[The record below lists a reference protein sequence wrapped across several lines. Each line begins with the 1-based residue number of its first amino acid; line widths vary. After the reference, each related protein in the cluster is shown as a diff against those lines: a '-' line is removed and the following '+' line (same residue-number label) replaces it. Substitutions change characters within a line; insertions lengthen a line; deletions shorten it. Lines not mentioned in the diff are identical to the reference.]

1 VRHDAVLRVVAFAS
15 KLPWIFILRSA
26 PRPRRDSNSAILFV
40 VPAAV
45 AALLVLV
52 VPLAMSAY
60 YSITG
65 WKILQPATRN
75 NIVWLDN
82 YIHVLTD
89 PAFWSSMKVTLIYT
103 MAGVALESLVGLGLA
118 LLFRQ
123 SFPGRGV
130 LRTLMILPMVITPA
144 VVGMFWKLLY
154 DPNYGVYEYMLTVVG
169 LPSISWLSS
178 TWALTSVIIMDVWES
193 SPFFMLVLLAGL
205 QTEDKEA
212 LEAARI
218 DGASSWQIVYYLT
231 LPHLVP
237 YLAIAAAFRAIWSLS
252 EFDKVYMLTLGGPG
266 DATTTMSLY
275 AFKVGFVSFDIGKIS
290 AISWIIA
297 VLTLLVTAPLVTFLL
312 RGRGA
317 GSGGLRR

>member
-1 VRHDAVLRVVAFAS
+1 MLF
-15 KLPWIFILRSA
+15 RS
-26 PRPRRDSNSAILFV
+26 RSRLDSNGAILFV
-40 VPAAV
+40 IPAAV

-65 WKILQPATRN
+65 WKILQPVTRN
-75 NIVWLDN
+75 KIIWLDN
-82 YIHVLTD
+82 YIYILTD
-89 PAFWSSMKVTLIYT
+89 SAFWSSIKVTLIYT
-103 MAGVALESLVGLGLA
+103 VAGVAIESLVGLGLA
-118 LLFRQ
+118 LLFRLN
-123 SFPGRGV
+123 FLGRGI

-154 DPNYGVYEYMLTVVG
+154 DPNYGLYNFVLTLFG
-169 LPSISWLSS
+169 LPPVAWLSN

-212 LEAARI
+212 VEAARI
-218 DGASSWQIVYYLT
+218 DGASSWQIIYYLT
-231 LPHLVP
+231 LPHLIP

-266 DATTTMSLY
+266 DVTTTMSLY

-297 VLTLLVTAPLVTFLL
+297 VLTLFVTAPLVAYLL

-317 GSGGLRR
+317 GSGGLGR

>member
-1 VRHDAVLRVVAFAS
+1 LEADV
-15 KLPWIFILRSA
+15 P
-26 PRPRRDSNSAILFV
+26 PRPRAHRDSNSAILFI

-45 AALLVLV
+45 AALLVLA

-65 WKILQPATRN
+65 WKILQPVTRN
-75 NIVWLDN
+75 RIVWLDN
-82 YIHVLTD
+82 YIDILTD
-89 PAFWSSMKVTLIYT
+89 SAFWSSIKVTLIYT
-103 MAGVALESLVGLGLA
+103 VAGVSLELIVGLGLA

-123 SFPGRGV
+123 NFFGRGL

-154 DPNYGVYEYMLTVVG
+154 DENYGVYNFALTFFG
-169 LPSISWLSS
+169 LPPVSWLSN
-178 TWALTSVIIMDVWES
+178 TWALASVVLMDVWES

-205 QTEDKEA
+205 QTENKEA
-212 LEAARI
+212 VEAARI
-218 DGASSWQIVYYLT
+218 DGASGWQIVYYLT

-237 YLAIAAAFRAIWSLS
+237 YMAIAAAFRAIWSLS

-275 AFKVGFVSFDIGKIS
+275 AYKVGFQTFDIGKIS
-290 AISWIIA
+290 SVSWIIA
-297 VLTLLVTAPLVTFLL
+297 LLTLVVTSPLVIYLL
-312 RGRGA
+312 RGRGK
-317 GSGGLRR
+317 GSGGLNG

>member
-1 VRHDAVLRVVAFAS
+1 VRLQS
-15 KLPWIFILRSA
+15 
-26 PRPRRDSNSAILFV
+26 RPRRDSGNAFLFV

-45 AALLVLV
+45 TAFLVLI

-60 YSITG
+60 YSLTG
-65 WKILQPATRN
+65 WKILQPITRN
-75 NIVWLDN
+75 KIVWLDN
-82 YIHVLTD
+82 YAAILTD
-89 PAFWSSMKVTLIYT
+89 SAFWSSLKVTLIYT
-103 MAGVALESLVGLGLA
+103 VAGVALESLVGLGLA
-118 LLFRQ
+118 LLFRKD
-123 SFPGRGV
+123 FVGRGV

-154 DPNYGVYEYMLTVVG
+154 DPNYGVYNFALTAIG
-169 LPSISWLSS
+169 LPAVSWLSNG
-178 TWALTSVIIMDVWES
+178 WALASVIIMDVWES

-212 LEAARI
+212 VEAARI
-218 DGASSWQIVYYLT
+218 DGASAWQVVYYLT

-275 AFKVGFVSFDIGKIS
+275 AFKVGFVGFDIGRIS

-297 VLTLLVTAPLVTFLL
+297 VLTLIVTAPLIAYLL
-312 RGRGA
+312 RGRRGA
-317 GSGGLRR
+317 QT

>member
-1 VRHDAVLRVVAFAS
+1 LR
-15 KLPWIFILRSA
+15 LRSRIG
-26 PRPRRDSNSAILFV
+26 PDSNNAILFV
-40 VPAAV
+40 IPAAV
-45 AALLVLV
+45 TALLVLV

-65 WKILQPATRN
+65 WKIIQPATRDK
-75 NIVWLDN
+75 IVWFDN
-82 YIHVLTD
+82 YINILTD
-89 PAFWSSMKVTLIYT
+89 SAFWSSIQVTLIYT
-103 MAGVALESLVGLGLA
+103 VAGVALQSLVGLGLA

-123 SFPGRGV
+123 NFRGRGIM
-130 LRTLMILPMVITPA
+130 RTLMILPMVITPA

-154 DPNYGVYEYMLTVVG
+154 DPNYGVYNFALTFFG
-169 LPSISWLSS
+169 LPSVAWLNKS
-178 TWALTSVIIMDVWES
+178 WALTSVIIMDVWQS

-212 LEAARI
+212 IEAARI
-218 DGASSWQIVYYLT
+218 DGASSWQIIYYLT
-231 LPHLVP
+231 LPHLIP

-297 VLTLLVTAPLVTFLL
+297 VLTLAVTAPLIAYLL
-312 RGRGA
+312 RGRSA
-317 GSGGLRR
+317 RDGGLHK

>member
-1 VRHDAVLRVVAFAS
+1 LHLSIRPRGDGNSAVL
-15 KLPWIFILRSA
+15 
-26 PRPRRDSNSAILFV
+26 FV
-40 VPAAV
+40 LAAAV
-45 AALLVLV
+45 AALIVLI
-52 VPLAMSAY
+52 VPLGMSAY

-65 WKILQPATRN
+65 WKILQPITRN
-75 NIVWLDN
+75 NLVWLDN
-82 YIHVLTD
+82 YIYVLTD
-89 PAFWSSMKVTLIYT
+89 AAFWSAVKVTLTYT
-103 MAGVALESLVGLGLA
+103 VAGVVLESLVGLGLA
-118 LLFRQ
+118 LVFRQ
-123 SFPGRGV
+123 DFFGRGA

-154 DPNYGVYEYMLTVVG
+154 DPNYGVYNFMLSVVG
-169 LPSISWLSS
+169 LPPVSWLSN

-212 LEAARI
+212 VEAARI
-218 DGASSWQIVYYLT
+218 DGASARQIVYHLT
-231 LPHLVP
+231 LPHLIP

-297 VLTLLVTAPLVTFLL
+297 VLTLLVTAPLIVFLL

-317 GSGGLRR
+317 GGGELRK

>member
-1 VRHDAVLRVVAFAS
+1 MRFR
-15 KLPWIFILRSA
+15 PRS
-26 PRPRRDSNSAILFV
+26 RRDSNSAIVFV
-40 VPAAV
+40 IPAAV

-60 YSITG
+60 YSVTG
-65 WKILQPATRN
+65 WKILQPVTRN
-75 NIVWLDN
+75 KIVWLDN
-82 YIHVLTD
+82 YIHILTD
-89 PAFWSSMKVTLIYT
+89 AAFWSSIKVTLIYT
-103 MAGVALESLVGLGLA
+103 VAGVALESLAGLGLA

-123 SFPGRGV
+123 EFFGRGV

-154 DPNYGVYEYMLTVVG
+154 DPNYGVYNFALTFLG
-169 LPSISWLSS
+169 LPPVAWLSN

-212 LEAARI
+212 VEAARI
-218 DGASSWQIVYYLT
+218 DGASSWQVVYYLT

-275 AFKVGFVSFDIGKIS
+275 AFKVGFISFDIGKIS
-290 AISWIIA
+290 AVSWIIA
-297 VLTLLVTAPLVTFLL
+297 VLTLLVTAPLIAYLL
-312 RGRGA
+312 RGRSA
-317 GSGGLRR
+317 RDGGLRK

>member
-1 VRHDAVLRVVAFAS
+1 MRFR
-15 KLPWIFILRSA
+15 
-26 PRPRRDSNSAILFV
+26 PRPRRDSSAILFV
-40 VPAAV
+40 VPAV
-45 AALLVLV
+45 IAALLVLI

-60 YSITG
+60 YSVTG

-75 NIVWLDN
+75 KIVWLDN
-82 YIHVLTD
+82 YALVLTD
-89 PAFWSSMKVTLIYT
+89 PAFWSSIKVTLIYT
-103 MAGVALESLVGLGLA
+103 VSGVALESLAGLALA

-123 SFPGRGV
+123 NFAGRGV

-154 DPNYGVYEYMLTVVG
+154 DPNYGLYNFALTSIG
-169 LPSISWLSS
+169 LPAVSWLSS

-212 LEAARI
+212 VEAARI
-218 DGASSWQIVYYLT
+218 DGASSWQVVYYLT

-275 AFKVGFVSFDIGKIS
+275 AFKVGFVGFDIGKIS
-290 AISWIIA
+290 AVSWIIA
-297 VLTLLVTAPLVTFLL
+297 VLTLVVTAPLVAYLL

>member
-1 VRHDAVLRVVAFAS
+1 LRFKS
-15 KLPWIFILRSA
+15 
-26 PRPRRDSNSAILFV
+26 RPRRDSNSAVLFV
-40 VPAAV
+40 IPAAV
-45 AALLVLV
+45 AVVLVLI

-60 YSITG
+60 YSVTG
-65 WKILQPATRN
+65 WKILQPLSRN
-75 NIVWLDN
+75 RTVWLDN
-82 YIHVLTD
+82 YIDILTD
-89 PAFWSSMKVTLIYT
+89 SAFWSSIQVTLIYT
-103 MAGVALESLVGLGLA
+103 VAGVVLESLIGLGLA

-123 SFPGRGV
+123 EFRGRGL

-154 DPNYGVYEYMLTVVG
+154 DPNYGVYNFALTFFG
-169 LPSISWLSS
+169 LPPVAWLSN

-212 LEAARI
+212 VEAARI
-218 DGASSWQIVYYLT
+218 DGASGWQVFYYLT

-275 AFKVGFVSFDIGKIS
+275 AFKVGFVGFDIGKIS
-290 AISWIIA
+290 AVSWVIA
-297 VLTLLVTAPLVTFLL
+297 VLTLLVTAPLVAYLL
-312 RGRGA
+312 RGRSA
-317 GSGGLRR
+317 RDGGLRK